1 MMTRTGV
8 RFALVVALL
17 LGATTVRAADNY
29 VIRDQPLAET
39 SLTIVDARPAKEL
52 KGGLPLLFDPTY
64 SVPDKRFTPPLLAV
78 FASALQEK
86 LGDQLAGKA
95 LSIQRL
101 QVQNYFRATYEKGQ
115 ATTLFITGGV
125 AGAVVAAIDGKER
138 VDAVRF
144 RLQGTV
150 DGAPFSVE
158 IAAPYEAGKT
168 SGMVYNGPNAR
179 AATVAIA
186 QRGIEAGVEAV
197 RQVLESGAG
206 TSPAVADGTSN

>member
-1 MMTRTGV
+1 MVARAWVLFTV
-8 RFALVVALL
+8 LVASFVA
-17 LGATTVRAADNY
+17 ANPAWAADNY

-39 SLTIVDARPAKEL
+39 SLTIVDERPAKEL

-95 LSIQRL
+95 LAVQRL

-115 ATTLFITGGV
+115 ASTLFITGGV

-150 DGAPFSVE
+150 DGVPFSVE

-168 SGMVYNGPNAR
+168 SGMVYNGANAR
-179 AATVAIA
+179 AATAAIA
-186 QRGIEAGVEAV
+186 QRGIDAGVEAV
-197 RQVLESGAG
+197 RQVLESGG
-206 TSPAVADGTSN
+206 TAAAAPAAP